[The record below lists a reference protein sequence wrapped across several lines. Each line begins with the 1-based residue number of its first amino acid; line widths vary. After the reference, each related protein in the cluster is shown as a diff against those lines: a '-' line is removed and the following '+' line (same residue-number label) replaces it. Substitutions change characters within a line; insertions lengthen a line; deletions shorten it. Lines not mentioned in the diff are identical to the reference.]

1 MTYLFY
7 KIVKGRKYYYL
18 GENKSINGQSRRIHE
33 IYLGSADN
41 LMQYMQQSSPP
52 KEVESICYGLP
63 ASLLIINK
71 DLDFVKNIDKH
82 CPKRE
87 QGLSVGEHILID
99 LINRIDE
106 PLSHNKLGDWFS
118 KTLLRKIFKV
128 KPSYLSSQGYW
139 NHWQYFDEETIE
151 NVQKDLLPK
160 IAKGVNIKQLFYDP
174 TNFTTYISDKHK
186 DSPKGMKR
194 HKVSMAKYGK
204 PKNGLRGLRQI
215 NLALLVTKDYGI
227 PLWHKPYDGNIND
240 VTFFQTFIESMQD
253 KIEVFLKECKSITLI
268 FDKGN
273 NSPKNI
279 KRVDKDLHFYTLG
292 SLAPSQHKEWLKIP
306 LESFDIE
313 HKTAKG
319 DIVKAHDFRAEVFG
333 KQCNIVI
340 TYNRK
345 TAYNQ
350 KERIERALAKGLV
363 YLKEAKAKLNKP
375 QWQDRDTVLVRINSN
390 LTQFHAKKLIKW
402 SLIEKN
408 KKLSLSFSKNKKEL
422 SYVESSYGKSILF
435 TDNDSLY
442 AVEIIKA
449 YNDKYVIEH
458 DIRRLKNKHVISY
471 TPQNCWTDE
480 SCRVHAF
487 TCVMALLFFSLLRK
501 KVGDAKL
508 NISDDELIH
517 NLREI
522 KQAMLVMPKAKKV
535 SKMIEKMN
543 PTQKKLYSLLKL
555 KKYES

>member
-1 MTYLFY
+1 MAYLFY
-7 KIVKGRKYYYL
+7 KIVKGRKYYYI
-18 GENKSINGQSRRIHE
+18 GENKSINGQSRRVLE

-41 LMQYMQQSSPP
+41 LMRYMQQSHLP
-52 KEVESICYGLP
+52 KEVESISFGLP
-63 ASLLIINK
+63 ASLLNINE
-71 DLDFVKNIDKH
+71 DINFVKIIDKH
-82 CPKRE
+82 CSKRE

-106 PLSHNKLGDWFS
+106 PLSHNKLGEWFS
-118 KTLLRKIFKV
+118 KTLLRKIFNV

-139 NHWQYFDEETIE
+139 NHWQYFDEEIIE

-160 IAKGVNIKQLFYDP
+160 IIKGVDIKQLFYDP

-186 DSPKGMKR
+186 DNPKGMKR

-204 PKNGLRGLRQI
+204 PKSGLKGLRQI

-240 VTFFQTFIESMQD
+240 VTFFQTFIKSLQD
-253 KIEVFLKECKSITLI
+253 KIEIFLKECKSITLV

-273 NSPKNI
+273 NSPTNI
-279 KRVDKDLHFYTLG
+279 KKVDKGLHFYSLG
-292 SLAPSQHKEWLKIP
+292 SLAPSQHKDWLKIP
-306 LESFDIE
+306 IEKFDIE

-319 DIVKAHDFRAEVFG
+319 ELIKAHYFRAEVFG

-350 KERIERALAKGLV
+350 KKRTERALAKGLA
-363 YLKEAKAKLNKP
+363 YLKEAEAKLNKP
-375 QWQDRDTVLVRINSN
+375 QWKDRDTVLVRINSN
-390 LTQFHAKKLIKW
+390 LTKFHTKKLIKW
-402 SLIEKN
+402 SLVEKN
-408 KKLSLSFSKNKKEL
+408 KMLSLSFSKNKKEL
-422 SYVESSYGKSILF
+422 SYVENSYGKNILF
-435 TDNDSLY
+435 TDNDSLD
-442 AVEIIKA
+442 AVDIIKT
-449 YNDKYVIEH
+449 YNNKYVIEH
-458 DIRRLKNKHVISY
+458 NIKRLKNKHIISY
-471 TPQNCWTDE
+471 TPQNCWTDD

-501 KVGDAKL
+501 KTSDAKL
-508 NISDDELIH
+508 KLSDDKFVY

-522 KQAMLVMPKAKKV
+522 RQALLVMPKTKKI
-535 SKMIEKMN
+535 SQMIEKMN
-543 PTQKKLYSLLKL
+543 PTQQKLYSLLNL

>member
-1 MTYLFY
+1 MVYLFY

-18 GENKSINGQSRRIHE
+18 GENKSINGQSRRVLE
-33 IYLGSADN
+33 IYLGSADS
-41 LMQYMQQSSPP
+41 LMQYLQQNPLP
-52 KEVESICYGLP
+52 KEVESISYGLP
-63 ASLLIINK
+63 ASLLNIDEDIN
-71 DLDFVKNIDKH
+71 FVKIIDRH
-82 CPKRE
+82 CSKRE

-118 KTLLRKIFKV
+118 KTLLRKIFKI

-139 NHWQYFDEETIE
+139 NHWQYLDEKIIE

-160 IAKGVNIKQLFYDP
+160 IIKGVNIKQLFYDP

-186 DSPKGMKR
+186 DIPKGMKR

-204 PKNGLRGLRQI
+204 PKSGLRGLRQI

-240 VTFFQTFIESMQD
+240 ITFFQIFVESLQD

-279 KRVDKDLHFYTLG
+279 KRVNDNLHFYTLG
-292 SLAPSQHKEWLKIP
+292 SLAPSQHKDWLKMP
-306 LESFDIE
+306 LEKFDIA

-319 DIVKAHDFRAEVFG
+319 DIIKAHYFRAEVFG
-333 KQCNIVI
+333 KQCSVVI

-350 KERIERALAKGLV
+350 KERTERALAKGLA
-363 YLKEAKAKLNKP
+363 YLKGAETKLNKP
-375 QWQDRDTVLVRINSN
+375 QWKDRDAVLVRINSN
-390 LTQFHAKKLIKW
+390 LTQFHARKLIKW

-408 KKLSLSFSKNKKEL
+408 KKLNLIFSKNKEEL
-422 SYVESSYGKSILF
+422 IYAENSYGKTILF
-435 TDNDSLY
+435 TNNDSLN

-449 YNDKYVIEH
+449 YSDKYVIEH
-458 DIRRLKNKHVISY
+458 GIKRLKNKHVISY

-501 KVGDAKL
+501 KIGDANLK
-508 NISDDELIH
+508 ISDDELVY

-522 KQAMLVMPKAKKV
+522 KQALLVMPKAKKV
-535 SKMIEKMN
+535 SRMIEKMN
-543 PTQKKLYSLLKL
+543 PMQQKLYSLLNL
-555 KKYES
+555 KKFES

>member
-1 MTYLFY
+1 MAYLFY

-18 GENKSINGQSRRIHE
+18 GENKSINGQSRRVLE

-41 LMQYMQQSSPP
+41 LMQYTQQGTLP
-52 KEVESICYGLP
+52 KEVESISYGLP
-63 ASLLIINK
+63 ASLLNIGKDIN
-71 DLDFVKNIDKH
+71 FVKMIDKH
-82 CPKRE
+82 CSKRE

-118 KTLLRKIFKV
+118 KTMLRKIFKV
-128 KPSYLSSQGYW
+128 KPPYLSSQGYW
-139 NHWQYFDEETIE
+139 NHWQYFDEEIIE
-151 NVQKDLLPK
+151 NIQKDILPK
-160 IAKGVNIKQLFYDP
+160 IIKGVNIKQLFYDP
-174 TNFTTYISDKHK
+174 TNFTTYISNKHK

-204 PKNGLRGLRQI
+204 PKNGLSGLKQI

-240 VTFFQTFIESMQD
+240 VTFFQTFVDSLQD
-253 KIEVFLKECKSITLI
+253 KINVFLKECKSITLI

-273 NSPKNI
+273 NSPKNV
-279 KRVDKDLHFYTLG
+279 KRVGKNLHFYTLG

-306 LESFDIE
+306 LDNFDVE
-313 HKTAKG
+313 HKTTKK
-319 DIVKAHDFRAEVFG
+319 DIVKAHYFRAEVFG
-333 KQCNIVI
+333 KQCSVVI

-350 KERIERALAKGLV
+350 KERTERALAKGLA
-363 YLKEAKAKLNKP
+363 YLKKAKAKLNNP
-375 QWQDRDTVLVRINSN
+375 QWKDRDTVLVRINSN

-402 SLIEKN
+402 SLTKDN
-408 KKLSLSFSKNKKEL
+408 KKLSLSFSRNKKEL
-422 SYVESSYGKSILF
+422 SYAENSYGKSILF
-435 TDNDSLY
+435 TNNDSLN
-442 AVEIIKA
+442 ANEIIKA
-449 YNDKYVIEH
+449 YNNKYVVEH
-458 DIRRLKNKHVISY
+458 DIKRLKNRHVISY

-480 SCRVHAF
+480 SCRIHAF

-508 NISDDELIH
+508 KISDDELVY

-522 KQAMLVMPKAKKV
+522 KQALLVMPKTKKV
-535 SKMIEKMN
+535 RKMIEKMS
-543 PTQKKLYSLLKL
+543 PTQKKLYSLLNL